1 MSALRIPPRETCVD
15 SISGGERRRVALCS
29 ALLQSPDVLIL
40 DEPTNHLDNLAVDWL
55 EKHLANFKGSV
66 VSVTHDRCFLE
77 NVAEWIVEVRYNY
90 IGTMCIPFAHDV
102 IVHSDLL
109 AVLVVAWN
117 LGRAS

>member
-1 MSALRIPPRETCVD
+1 MQDSIDLFGAWDLQHAVDAAMSALHIPPRETCVD
-15 SISGGERRRVALCS
+15 NISGGERRRVALCS

-77 NVAEWIVEVRYNY
+77 NVAEWVVEVR
-90 IGTMCIPFAHDV
+90 DV
-102 IVHSDLL
+102 MI
-109 AVLVVAWN
+109 
-117 LGRAS
+117 